1 MSFRI
6 RHVPFVGREAQ
17 GNRLSFFDVLAELK
31 GVEKLYLHVAVDS
44 SPPYAGQ
51 LGQEAKALR
60 DVEVRPAGT
69 HRARECRCTTPF
81 VFHLFASSKTES
93 KFTREIVLTPTREI
107 LTRT

>member
-1 MSFRI
+1 MSFRV

-51 LGQEAKALR
+51 LGPHEEAKALR

-69 HRARECRCTTPF
+69 HHARECRYITRLC
-81 VFHLFASSKTES
+81 
-93 KFTREIVLTPTREI
+93 FTCLLVARPKANSLAK
-107 LTRT
+107 